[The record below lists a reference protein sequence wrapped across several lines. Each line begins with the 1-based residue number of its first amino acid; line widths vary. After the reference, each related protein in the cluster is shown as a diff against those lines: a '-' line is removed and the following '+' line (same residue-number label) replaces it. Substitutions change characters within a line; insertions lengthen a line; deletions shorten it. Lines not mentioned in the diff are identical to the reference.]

1 MWAAFPTVPARW
13 NLSITTP
20 TGHLHPTSATNRAGT
35 AQQAPDLRIAA
46 PQGCQSCPR
55 ISLSWSNRILNSSHI
70 VIRPATSASRLCGSR
85 SRFAG
90 PSRSSTRTSRRL
102 RMSYPS
108 NGKSGLP
115 PPGLHGSYPP
125 LTVRIPPPII
135 HHLPHTYI
143 CNSVIASRYLL
154 DAALYM
160 HIHWHAHLAYSR
172 FDLSAHPS
180 LTFALHLA
188 VARPLTISRSL
199 LPRPPVYHAL
209 VLFTSHP
216 PSPLPPYVSQ
226 RTLRIFTTCRLA
238 YKPTLD
244 LCSYAHSRFLPV
256 ACAPPLFPCLAPS
269 AAADVHVDQN
279 LSINFRRF
287 FLFIN
292 IGRCVDAP

>member
-1 MWAAFPTVPARW
+1 ME
-13 NLSITTP
+13 
-20 TGHLHPTSATNRAGT
+20 NRA
-35 AQQAPDLRIAA
+35 
-46 PQGCQSCPR
+46 
-55 ISLSWSNRILNSSHI
+55 SL
-70 VIRPATSASRLCGSR
+70 RPAC
-85 SRFAG
+85 
-90 PSRSSTRTSRRL
+90 
-102 RMSYPS
+102 MD
-108 NGKSGLP
+108 
-115 PPGLHGSYPP
+115 
-125 LTVRIPPPII
+125 RIPPLLYEYLHRSFITFP
-135 HHLPHTYI
+135 TQYI

-216 PSPLPPYVSQ
+216 PSPLPPYVGQ